1 MNSESVQ
8 AILTVARNGFVSL
21 DAAGLVL
28 EWNAQAAEL
37 FGYSRQEALGAD
49 LAELIVPPRY
59 REQHRAG
66 LRRAA
71 ELPPPVDRR
80 LIVEALRRD
89 GAEFPVEVSITS
101 SADGDAIVF
110 HAWIE
115 DVSERTQLLSALE
128 AQLRGRDP
136 GFGEI
141 LDALAEAV
149 TIRDPHHHILYANRA
164 ALEDMG
170 FSSLAE
176 MQRQPP
182 QAIFADYLVHDE
194 QGRELTMESI
204 PSVRLLAGEAAASL
218 VMRSIHRTTGE
229 LKWELLKAAPLHDP
243 DGRTVAAV
251 TIIEDITRERVA
263 ELRDRFMAHAS
274 EVLMSSLD
282 YQETLR
288 NVAWLAVPEIAD
300 WCAVELVDE
309 GGTRQQIV
317 VAHRDPSKLELAKRL
332 RQYQPDELR
341 PDRGVGRVLRTG
353 ASEIYQDIPDDVLLE
368 VAVNEEH
375 LSLLREVGFRS
386 VVIAPLRAGGRA
398 FGVMTLVNAE
408 SMRRFDDADRE
419 FAEQLAARAAIA
431 VENATLA
438 TARRQTADTLQR
450 SLLPDVVPQ
459 IAGWNVATFYRAAP
473 AAAEVEVGGDFYDFY
488 AGEHGWLVLLGDVT
502 GKGVA
507 AAALTSLVRHGA
519 RFLGRYEHSPARILA
534 GLNEAL
540 REQPGLWLCT
550 ALCARLQGDGAVLAS
565 AGHPPALVVR
575 DDGRVREIG
584 AVGPLLGAW
593 GGEGSADRTVP
604 IAGDETLFLYT
615 DGVIDAQ
622 GEHERFGLARLK
634 QVLRE
639 AAGRAPED
647 LLSCLEAEL
656 ERFQVGAQAD
666 DTAAL
671 ALRPVSP
678 AGQTRDVARA
688 SDAGS
693 SYPSGCTDSEEVT
706 WRRCPTS
713 GSTPSP
719 RDPGRRCIWQ
729 ASSTARRVAS

>member
-1 MNSESVQ
+1 MNEDSVQ
-8 AILTVARNGFVSL
+8 AILTAARNAFVSL
-21 DAAGLVL
+21 DAAGVVR
-28 EWNAQAAEL
+28 EWNVRAEEL
-37 FGYSRQEALGAD
+37 FGFARHEALD
-49 LAELIVPPRY
+49 CDFAELIVPPRY

-71 ELPPPVDRR
+71 EAPPPVGRR
-80 LIVEALRRD
+80 LVVEACRRD
-89 GAEFPVEVSITS
+89 GEEFPVEVSITS
-101 SADGDAIVF
+101 VAAGDAIEF
-110 HAWIE
+110 HAWIQ
-115 DVSERTQLLSALE
+115 DVSERAQLLTALA

-149 TIRDPHHHILYANRA
+149 TIRDSHHHILYANRA
-164 ALEDMG
+164 ALQSMG
-170 FSSLAE
+170 FSSLAD

-182 QAIFADYLVHDE
+182 QAIFADYLVQDE

-204 PSVRLLAGEAAASL
+204 PSVRLLAGEAAEPL
-218 VMRSIHRTTGE
+218 VMRTIHRSTGE
-229 LKWELLKAAPLHDP
+229 LKWELLKAAPLHDR
-243 DGRTVAAV
+243 DGRPVAAV

-282 YQETLR
+282 YEETLR

-309 GGTRQQIV
+309 SGTRQQIV
-317 VAHRDPSKLELAKRL
+317 VAHRDPSKLKLAKRL
-332 RQYQPDELR
+332 RQYEPDELR

-353 ASEIYQDIPDDVLLE
+353 VSEIYQDIPDEVLVG

-375 LSLLREVGFRS
+375 LSLLREIGFRS

-419 FAEQLAARAAIA
+419 FAEQVAARAAIA

-450 SLLPDVVPQ
+450 SLLPDVVPR
-459 IAGWNVATFYRAAP
+459 IEGWNVATFYRAAP
-473 AAAEVEVGGDFYDFY
+473 AAVEVEVGGDFYDFY
-488 AGEHGWLVLLGDVT
+488 RGEHGWLVLLGDVT

-507 AAALTSLVRHGA
+507 AAALTSLVRHGT
-519 RFLGRYEHSPARILA
+519 RFLGRYEHSPGRILA

-540 REQPGLWLCT
+540 REQPGMWLCT
-550 ALCARLQGDGAVLAS
+550 AMCARLQSDGAVIAS
-565 AGHPPALVVR
+565 AGHPPALIVR

-584 AVGPLLGAW
+584 AVGPILGAW
-593 GGEGSADRTVP
+593 SGEGSVDRAVP

-639 AAGRAPED
+639 GAGRAPED
-647 LLSCLEAEL
+647 LLAYLEAEL

-671 ALRPVSP
+671 ALRPLSP
-678 AGQTRDVARA
+678 AGRTAT
-688 SDAGS
+688 AGVH
-693 SYPSGCTDSEEVT
+693 PVE
-706 WRRCPTS
+706 
-713 GSTPSP
+713 
-719 RDPGRRCIWQ
+719 
-729 ASSTARRVAS
+729 RVRTLPVY